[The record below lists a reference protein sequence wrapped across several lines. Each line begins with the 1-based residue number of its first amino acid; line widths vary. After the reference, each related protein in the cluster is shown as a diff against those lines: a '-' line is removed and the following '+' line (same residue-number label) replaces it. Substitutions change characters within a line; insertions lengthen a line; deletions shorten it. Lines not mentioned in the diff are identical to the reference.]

1 MKIMMLVRN
10 DSVGILGIGVVYMYP
25 KHWRSRDEY
34 PSFELPVCTCCITL
48 LCGRVFKRQICVFP
62 PPFFL
67 KSDYLW
73 THQPGSHRRK
83 VTQVFST
90 FLLRCLL
97 YFFSREIFSRSFPS
111 STVKS
116 NFVYPRNRSP
126 LVGCDFFLLF
136 SHFCEEKFHLV
147 C

>member
-1 MKIMMLVRN
+1 MWEFGNRCGLYV
-10 DSVGILGIGVVYMYP
+10 SETL
-25 KHWRSRDEY
+25 WRSRDEY

-67 KSDYLW
+67 KSDLW

-83 VTQVFST
+83 VTQDFST
-90 FLLRCLL
+90 FLLRCLPSFL
-97 YFFSREIFSRSFPS
+97 SREGFSRPFPS

-116 NFVYPRNRSP
+116 NFVYPRINCPP
-126 LVGCDFFLLF
+126 LVGHYFFCFFFVRKNPILLV
-136 SHFCEEKFHLV
+136 E
-147 C
+147 